1 MHFTMSCSVNIGGG
15 RASSKR
21 LRNHLCKHYRAY
33 YDGSS
38 QNVGINSVAWTS
50 ERHTQSS
57 AALPSI
63 SNSQPANP
71 KSPPKPINMKFFAVL
86 VCFSAVLA
94 IAMATTQT
102 TSPTSTPTTP
112 SSPTTTT
119 YTYTTSPS
127 YPTYTYTT
135 DTTTTKPIK
144 QQLLS
149 LLFNKKSG

>member
-1 MHFTMSCSVNIGGG
+1 
-15 RASSKR
+15 
-21 LRNHLCKHYRAY
+21 
-33 YDGSS
+33 
-38 QNVGINSVAWTS
+38 
-50 ERHTQSS
+50 
-57 AALPSI
+57 
-63 SNSQPANP
+63 
-71 KSPPKPINMKFFAVL
+71 MKFFAVL

-94 IAMATTQT
+94 IAMASTPTTP
-102 TSPTSTPTTP
+102 PTSTTTTP